1 MQFTHDVGK
10 RIKCTLVNL
19 LKKSANRAE
28 INLNYGIR
36 LFKKLLYQ
44 FPTLRLLPIELMQG
58 PTYLAAKKR
67 CNFVDTP
74 NTYDRTTRLNKQIV
88 R

>member
-1 MQFTHDVGK
+1 MQFTLDVGK
-10 RIKCTLVNL
+10 RIKGTLVNL

-28 INLNYGIR
+28 INLNYVIR

-58 PTYLAAKKR
+58 PTYLAAKK
-67 CNFVDTP
+67 DAILLTHLILMIEP
-74 NTYDRTTRLNKQIV
+74 LD
-88 R
+88 